1 MAALPTIT
9 NLIYKRP
16 PFATAQWPIASGVE
30 IGEDDIFVGLS
41 TGGVAGPLTDAN
53 GTYPSYAGVVQPCGR
68 YPLPATGDASALTFV
83 VVTNE
88 EIELENV
95 DVTGVTGVTDHEQPV
110 YASDSKTLTLTASTN
125 TLVGYVKR
133 FRATGKADVRLYS
146 HSELLAPRS

>member
-1 MAALPTIT
+1 MAALPSIF
-9 NLIYKRP
+9 NLAYKRG

-30 IGEDDIFVGLS
+30 IDSEDIFVGLATS
-41 TGGVAGPLTDAN
+41 GLAGPLT
-53 GTYPSYAGVVQPCGR
+53 GSGGSYPSYAGMVQPNAR

-88 EIELENV
+88 EMEIENV

-110 YASDSKTLTLTASTN
+110 YASDSKTLTLTSTNN

-133 FRATGKADVRLYS
+133 FRSTGKADVRLYS
-146 HSELLAPRS
+146 HSELLAPRA